1 MRQLGLPS
9 NGNPLGKVQ
18 TADKNKTV
26 TMIEK
31 YILQPNPYIYFVLIV
46 SVCSDQD
53 IVWFITIPKYLNKSD
68 LSIAVEFIFRET
80 SI

>member
-1 MRQLGLPS
+1 MPS
-9 NGNPLGKVQ
+9 KANPLGKVQ

-31 YILQPNPYIYFVLIV
+31 YILQPNPYFVLIV

-53 IVWFITIPKYLNKSD
+53 IVWFITTPKYLNKSD